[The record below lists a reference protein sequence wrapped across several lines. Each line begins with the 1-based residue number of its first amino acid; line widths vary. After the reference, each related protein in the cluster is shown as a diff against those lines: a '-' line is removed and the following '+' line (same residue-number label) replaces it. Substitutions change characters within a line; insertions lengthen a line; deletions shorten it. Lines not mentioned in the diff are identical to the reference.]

1 MGQNDTPNNSAV
13 KLYCVKCEDLYNPKS
28 TRHASIDGAYF
39 GTSFH
44 NILFQVYPAMLPPKS
59 TKRYEPKVFGF
70 RVHAAAA
77 LQRWQ
82 EDRRDVMVAELKKEK
97 IDFGFVEDVFSEES
111 SGEEEEEGEEG
122 DATIPPVPALPTTAV
137 QGRMQ
142 L

>member
-1 MGQNDTPNNSAV
+1 MGQHDSPSISAV
-13 KLYCVKCEDLYNPKS
+13 KLYCAKCEDLYNPKS

-44 NILFQVYPAMLPPKS
+44 NILFQVYPAMMPTKS
-59 TKRYEPKVFGF
+59 LRRYEPKVFGF

-82 EDRRDVMVAELKKEK
+82 DTKREEMQQRLRSAGVEAS
-97 IDFGFVEDVFSEES
+97 FV
-111 SGEEEEEGEEG
+111 EEEEEDYDDSEEEEEEE
-122 DATIPPVPALPTTAV
+122 DIVEDETRQRTS
-137 QGRMQ
+137 QMQ

>member
-1 MGQNDTPNNSAV
+1 MGQNDTPANSAV

-28 TRHASIDGAYF
+28 TRHAQIDGAYF

-44 NILFQVYPAMLPPKS
+44 NILFQVYPAMLPAKS

-70 RVHAAAA
+70 KLHAAAA

-82 EDRRDVMVAELKKEK
+82 EDRRDEMVKGLKREK
-97 IDFGFVEDVFSEES
+97 IEFGFVEDIFSDES
-111 SGEEEEEGEEG
+111 SGEEEED
-122 DATIPPVPALPTTAV
+122 DAIPAVPAIPAGAGQV
-137 QGRMQ
+137 NMQ

>member
-13 KLYCVKCEDLYNPKS
+13 KLYCAKCEDLYNPKS

-44 NILFQVYPAMLPPKS
+44 NVLFQVYPAMLPAKS

-70 RVHAAAA
+70 KVHAPAA

-82 EDRRDVMVAELKKEK
+82 EERRELMVQGLKTEK
-97 IDFGFVEDVFSEES
+97 IEFGFVEDIFSDES
-111 SGEEEEEGEEG
+111 SGDEEEEEV
-122 DATIPPVPALPTTAV
+122 DSVPAVPALPAGLAGQTRV
-137 QGRMQ
+137 
-142 L
+142 

>member
-1 MGQNDTPNNSAV
+1 
-13 KLYCVKCEDLYNPKS
+13 VKCEDLYNPKS

-82 EDRRDVMVAELKKEK
+82 EDRREVMVAELKKEK

-111 SGEEEEEGEEG
+111 SGEEEEEVEEG
-122 DATIPPVPALPTTAV
+122 DATIPAVPALPATV
-137 QGRMQ
+137 IQGRMQ